1 MVDPECSMRTES
13 IGRVRVTGDGLPA
26 PTHNRAMQSG
36 TISDLSPQD
45 GLGWITLDDGARVR
59 FGATA
64 CKGFVPSVG
73 ARVTVVGTAA
83 GYGGVVKA
91 TQVVPLAKT
100 AAAPAVAKRS
110 NLAKLDALKIPV
122 DDILRSIIGRSDTDD
137 AFFTDLDRVAFQI
150 SPMRAAEIDCAAEAY
165 FVVAMDGGGSA
176 FGLYVSDAAPGTP
189 WVFWDHEIDRLAFV
203 APDTLA
209 FFAGLLAER
218 ERWVKDPAPVKRV
231 RGVLQEL
238 GVALAPFHGAESFL
252 EGQPVKWLPRG
263 PLHR

>member
-1 MVDPECSMRTES
+1 
-13 IGRVRVTGDGLPA
+13 
-26 PTHNRAMQSG
+26 MQPG

-45 GLGWITLDDGARVR
+45 GLGWISLDEGSRVR

-73 ARVTVVGTAA
+73 MRVQVVGTAP

-91 TQVVPLAKT
+91 TQVVPLPKGA
-100 AAAPAVAKRS
+100 AAAPVASRG

-122 DDILRSIIGRSDTDD
+122 DAVLRSIVERADTDN
-137 AFFTDLDRVAFQI
+137 AFHADLKSLMFEI
-150 SPMRAAEIDCAAEAY
+150 SPKRAAEIECMADACS
-165 FVVAMDGGGSA
+165 VVAMDGAGNA
-176 FGLYVSDAAPGTP
+176 FGLYISDTAPGTP
-189 WVFWDHEIDRLAFV
+189 WVYWDHEIDTLAFI

-218 ERWVKDPAPVKRV
+218 ELRLKDPAPAQRV
-231 RGVLQEL
+231 RGVLREL
-238 GVALAPFHGAESFL
+238 GVAIAPFHGADGFL

-263 PLHR
+263 PLRR